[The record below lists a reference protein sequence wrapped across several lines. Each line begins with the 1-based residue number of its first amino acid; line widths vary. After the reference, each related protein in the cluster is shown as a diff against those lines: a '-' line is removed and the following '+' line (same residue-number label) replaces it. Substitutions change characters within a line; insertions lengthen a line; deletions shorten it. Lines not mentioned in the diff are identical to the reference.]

1 MGVYSIA
8 LYFRGKEGKDKVAH
22 DLPPRGNRI
31 ALSLCTIKP
40 IPREKNRK
48 NDEIL
53 HVVFSHRHVYHSLK
67 GFFGTS

>member
-1 MGVYSIA
+1 MHYISEAKRAKIR
-8 LYFRGKEGKDKVAH
+8 LRMTY
-22 DLPPRGNRI
+22 PPRGNRI